1 MSPAFDHPWR
11 HVPNLITV
19 VRALLIPVIG
29 WLLAQERYEGA
40 FWTVVASALS
50 DLVDGQLARRFNA
63 RSRFGAIAD
72 PVADKLTMLTVV
84 IGLAWQGLLPLWL
97 AFALVAR
104 DVVIVAG
111 AAAYHRF
118 IEPVEMSPT
127 WLSKLNTALE
137 FVVVGAVLADAA
149 QLFEVS
155 AWLPTAFVLV
165 FGTVIASGGQYV
177 WIWGRRALSRR
188 RAVRPSAG

>member
-1 MSPAFDHPWR
+1 MSPASDHPWR
-11 HVPNLITV
+11 HLPNGITV

-29 WLLAQERYEGA
+29 WLLAEERYATA
-40 FWTVVASALS
+40 FWTIVASALS

-84 IGLAWQGLLPLWL
+84 IGLAWQGLLPPWL
-97 AFALVAR
+97 AFALVIR
-104 DVVIVAG
+104 DVVIVGG

-127 WLSKLNTALE
+127 ALSKLNTALA
-137 FVVVGAVLADAA
+137 FVVLAAVLAHAA
-149 QLFEVS
+149 QLFDVS
-155 AWLPTAFVLV
+155 PWLPTAFALV
-165 FGTVIASGGQYV
+165 FGTVVASGGQYV
-177 WIWGRRALSRR
+177 WMWGRRAVSRR
-188 RAVRPSAG
+188 RVLRSNAG